1 MKIANKALWLIES
14 RLREVL
20 TLEAVAQELKVSPY
34 HLARAFSLT
43 FGISFMRYV
52 RRRRLVTAAASLVE
66 TDQRIIEIALDA
78 GYGSQEAFTRAFV
91 AETGMT
97 PQGYRQR
104 GTAPAANLEARLM
117 KSDIKLKL
125 QPPVI
130 EDHPAIRLVGLSK
143 RYNAETSARIP
154 DQWASFNELDLQVP
168 ANASAFGVCHNGD
181 TEGNLDYFCGLSV
194 PDFEGIGATN
204 DRLTVPAQRYAK
216 FRHEGHISEM
226 QDFWA
231 AIFNDGLPQSG
242 VEKTEGADLE
252 YYGPEF
258 DPMSGEGGYEV
269 WIAVK

>member
-1 MKIANKALWLIES
+1 MAGPNPTKKGLLTKMENQSINQSINQPINQSTKLTNQRHRPHLLKPAIVLFRAAPQRLILKDGLGFPYVDILGQERSVKGAIPALCGP
-14 RLREVL
+14 
-20 TLEAVAQELKVSPY
+20 AVAQQAAFPQQ
-34 HLARAFSLT
+34 LAVGRK
-43 FGISFMRYV
+43 
-52 RRRRLVTAAASLVE
+52 
-66 TDQRIIEIALDA
+66 DLDVV
-78 GYGSQEAFTRAFV
+78 F
-91 AETGMT
+91 
-97 PQGYRQR
+97 
-104 GTAPAANLEARLM
+104 
-117 KSDIKLKL
+117 
-125 QPPVI
+125 
-130 EDHPAIRLVGLSK
+130 
-143 RYNAETSARIP
+143 
-154 DQWASFNELDLQVP
+154 LQVP